1 MEMDIVQDLK
11 LSKSLVLQHFDLPA
25 TALLW
30 SYGEGKWNIRQ
41 LLIHIVDA
49 ETVLYDRIR
58 RIISEQPNPLI
69 WAFDQDA
76 WAAHLDYH
84 TFPLEISNKY
94 SPECGRASYTLQ
106 KDTTYPMVI
115 CPSCIVRPGSER
127 CAMKWI
133 KSPGIAGVIW
143 HRLKWLWG
151 EAFNNWSLGTILHE
165 R

>member
-58 RIISEQPNPLI
+58 RIISEQPNSLI

-84 TFPLEISNKY
+84 TFPLEISKQIFT
-94 SPECGRASYTLQ
+94 G
-106 KDTTYPMVI
+106 
-115 CPSCIVRPGSER
+115 VRE
-127 CAMKWI
+127 
-133 KSPGIAGVIW
+133 GVIHLAERYYVSHGDLPFVHSQTGIRTLRDEMDKVAW
-143 HRLKWLWG
+143 HCRGHLAQI
-151 EAFNNWSLGTILHE
+151 EVALG
-165 R
+165 RGF